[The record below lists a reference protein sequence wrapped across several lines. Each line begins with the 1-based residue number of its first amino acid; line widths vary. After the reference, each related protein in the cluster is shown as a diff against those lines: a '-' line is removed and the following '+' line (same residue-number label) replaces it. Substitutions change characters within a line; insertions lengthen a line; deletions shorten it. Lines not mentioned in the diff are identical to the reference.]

1 MVKEITFAAA
11 ALALAMAAPA
21 AAVPVNLD
29 FSFGAVSGTFFG
41 LDDEVVGTQS
51 ATSFDFNGAFD
62 VYSGLIPDAIAI
74 NSFEFTDG
82 DLTFA
87 DFSEDPFAL
96 GNNGTGF
103 LDSLSFFN
111 LAGEILG
118 SASET
123 DLLFNSI
130 GSAGPA
136 TFTATPVNAVPLPAG
151 GLLLLTGLTGV
162 AGLKRR
168 KKRAA

>member
-1 MVKEITFAAA
+1 MTMKTIFAAA
-11 ALALAMAAPA
+11 AFALAMAAPA
-21 AAVPVNLD
+21 VAVPINLD
-29 FSFGAVSGTFFG
+29 FSFGAVSGKFFG

-62 VYSGLIPDAIAI
+62 VYSGLIPDVIAI

-123 DLLFNSI
+123 DLVFNSI
-130 GSAGPA
+130 GSTGTA
-136 TFTATPVNAVPLPAG
+136 TFTATPVSSVPLPAG
-151 GLLLLTGLTGV
+151 GLFLLTGLAGV
-162 AGLKRR
+162 AAVKRR
-168 KKRAA
+168 KKPAA